1 MPTDKPKQVEK
12 KLLQRIQEE
21 KTNSYKGKRMHQYFR
36 KTIELD
42 QNIDKNESQQWLQDK
57 YLTSHFTAYAF
68 AV

>member
-1 MPTDKPKQVEK
+1 
-12 KLLQRIQEE
+12 
-21 KTNSYKGKRMHQYFR
+21 MHQYFR
-36 KTIELD
+36 KTIKLD